1 VTMDAEPFVKC
12 HCTGVRRD
20 QVLAAIRTG
29 CRSVHD
35 LRDATGVCSGC
46 QTCWWDL
53 ETLLKEQAKRQDQP
67 TGAFPAL
74 VDELPQADAAAPADE
89 VRAKNEKSAQ

>member
-1 VTMDAEPFVKC
+1 MDPEPFVKC

-20 QVLAAIRTG
+20 QVIGAIRRG

-53 ETLLKEQAKRQDQP
+53 EILLKQQVARQERP
-67 TGAFPAL
+67 TGVFERVEPG
-74 VDELPQADAAAPADE
+74 VGDVPPS
-89 VRAKNEKSAQ
+89 VGG

>member
-1 VTMDAEPFVKC
+1 MDAEPFVKC

-20 QVLAAIRTG
+20 QVLSAMRKG
-29 CRSVHD
+29 CRTVHD

-53 ETLLKEQAKRQDQP
+53 ETLLKEQAARQEHP
-67 TGAFPAL
+67 TGAFTALPAEEPDGPKL
-74 VDELPQADAAAPADE
+74 LP
-89 VRAKNEKSAQ
+89 